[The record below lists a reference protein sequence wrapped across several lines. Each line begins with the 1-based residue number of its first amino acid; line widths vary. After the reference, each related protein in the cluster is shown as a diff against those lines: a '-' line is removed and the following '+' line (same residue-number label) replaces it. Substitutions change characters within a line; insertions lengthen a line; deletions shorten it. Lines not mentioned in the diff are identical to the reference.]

1 MRGWRTLCGGFLA
14 GLLVTGLVCGGAA
27 GWLATRGVAVEVN
40 NDYLVAGLKERI
52 ADRVGVCLPALLDQ
66 ARQAVPE
73 RVNAEL
79 QKEAL
84 SIQITLGATQIE
96 LPSAAMEQLR
106 GGMKQVV
113 QRAVNETLDE
123 LADPRLIEQIANEVE
138 MAVRQEL
145 GGCTLDWQPVPG
157 FWSVPVVV
165 RTVNEAHNDGLRLV
179 IGAGGQDG

>member
-145 GGCTLDWQPVPG
+145 GHTLDWQPVPVLA
-157 FWSVPVVV
+157 VPLWCEPSMRPIV
-165 RTVNEAHNDGLRLV
+165 AALV